1 MTVIGHP
8 VTDRQPYFDLSPDM
22 TCLFNYSV
30 FRPLYKAYTM
40 MYARPN
46 ISELLAAQAS
56 IRSADRPEGWVFLP
70 PVLSTESAD
79 AS

>member
-1 MTVIGHP
+1 
-8 VTDRQPYFDLSPDM
+8 
-22 TCLFNYSV
+22 
-30 FRPLYKAYTM
+30 M

-56 IRSADRPEGWVFLP
+56 IRLADRPEGWVFLP